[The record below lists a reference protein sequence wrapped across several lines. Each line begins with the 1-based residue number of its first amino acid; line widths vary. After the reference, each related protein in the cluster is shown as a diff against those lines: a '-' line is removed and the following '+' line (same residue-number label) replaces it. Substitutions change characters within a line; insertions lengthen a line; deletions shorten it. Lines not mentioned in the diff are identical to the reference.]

1 MKSKVKRQKAKV
13 WTRSARGTVF
23 NFCLLP
29 VAFLLYESVNAFDF
43 MLRNWRE
50 ILALTGEHLL
60 LVAASTL
67 VAVAVGIPLGLL
79 LTRRTGLKRPVLAVA
94 NVLQTVP
101 SLALFGFII
110 PLPVI
115 GGIGWRAAV
124 VALVVYAL
132 LPVIRNT
139 VTGVEGV
146 ERSVR
151 EAAVAM
157 GMTDRQILRQVELP
171 LAAPVILAGVRVAT
185 VISVGVATVAAFVGA
200 GGLGTLIYRGLRQ
213 NDDRLMLAGAI
224 PAALL
229 ALAADAGLGLIESRL
244 DARRRFARA
253 GSKRGALARRVAAG
267 ALAAVVLVGGSFALW
282 RWAERADVRVGSKD
296 FTESIILAE
305 IFAQGLEARGLKVER
320 RYDLGG
326 NLAHGAL
333 VAGEVDVYPEYTGT
347 SLMAILGHPPATDAR
362 AVYERVKA
370 EYAARFDVEVGPPLG
385 FEDTFAILV
394 RGDDARR
401 LNLKTVSDAAA
412 HAPGWRAGF
421 GQDFMSRADG
431 YEGFSR
437 AYGLRFAGR
446 PSEMDLSL
454 SYRALAEGQV
464 DVIAGNSTDGMIAT
478 LGLTQLEDDR
488 HYFPPYEA
496 VLLLRRDALERLAP
510 AREVLQRLAGSI
522 STDEMRRLNYEV
534 DGHKRA
540 PAEVVREWRR
550 AKGL

>member
-1 MKSKVKRQKAKV
+1 
-13 WTRSARGTVF
+13 
-23 NFCLLP
+23 
-29 VAFLLYESVNAFDF
+29 
-43 MLRNWRE
+43 
-50 ILALTGEHLL
+50 
-60 LVAASTL
+60 
-67 VAVAVGIPLGLL
+67 
-79 LTRRTGLKRPVLAVA
+79 VLAVA

-101 SLALFGFII
+101 SLALFGFLI
-110 PLPVI
+110 PLPLI
-115 GGIGWRAAV
+115 GGIGARAAV
-124 VALVVYAL
+124 VALVLYAL

-157 GMTDRQILRQVELP
+157 GMTDRQVLRQVELP

-185 VISVGVATVAAFVGA
+185 VISVGVATVAAFIGA

-213 NDDRLMLAGAI
+213 NDDKLMLAGAI

-229 ALAADAGLGLIESRL
+229 ALAADAGIGLIESRL
-244 DARRRFARA
+244 DVRRRVSRAGGGGSAFARRA
-253 GSKRGALARRVAAG
+253 
-267 ALAAVVLVGGSFALW
+267 ALAALAVALLAVGGAALW
-282 RWAERADVRVGSKD
+282 LASSRAEVKVGSKD
-296 FTESIILAE
+296 FTESVILAE
-305 IFAQGLEARGLKVER
+305 IYAQGLEARGVRVER
-320 RYDLGG
+320 RYEFGG
-326 NLAHGAL
+326 NLAHEAL

-347 SLMAILGHPPATDAR
+347 SLINILRHPPDTDAR

-401 LNLKTVSDAAA
+401 LNLKTVSDAAP
-412 HAPGWRAGF
+412 HAPRLRAGF

-431 YEGFSR
+431 YEGFAR
-437 AYGLRFAGR
+437 AYGLRFSER
-446 PSEMDLSL
+446 PREMDLSL

-496 VLLLRRDALERLAP
+496 VLLVRRDALERLPA
-510 AREVLQRLAGSI
+510 AREVLQRLADSI
-522 STDEMRRLNYEV
+522 TTDEMRRLNYEV
-534 DGHKRA
+534 DGNKRSA
-540 PAEVVREWRR
+540 ADVVREWRR
-550 AKGL
+550 TKGL